1 MRRAAPAAAPV
12 AVDKEVKR
20 KQRMGDIKLDLHR
33 VLLDNLNLAALEH
46 ATEADLRAE
55 INAISAEHLNDNAIV
70 LGREDRIILN
80 KELYDEVTGLGP
92 LETLLQ
98 DESVN
103 DILVN
108 GPQQIF
114 VERSGKLELTDV
126 TFKDERHL
134 LRIIDKIVS
143 AVGRRVDESKPY
155 VDARLKDG
163 SRFNAMVPPVAVD
176 GSLVS
181 IRKFKKDKLGI
192 DDLVQFGAFSEE
204 MAAYLQAAVSTRL
217 NVIVSGGTGS
227 GKTTTLNALSSF
239 IADDERI
246 LTIEDTAELQLQ
258 QTHVGR
264 MESRPPNVEG
274 KGEVS
279 PRDCLKNALRMRPDR
294 IIVGETRGEEVI
306 DMLQAMNTGH
316 DGSMTTIHANNPRDG
331 ISRLENM
338 VAMAGIEMPL
348 KAVRSQISSAVNLIV
363 QASRLQDGSRRM
375 TSITEITGMEGDVI
389 SMQEI
394 FRFQRVGPDA
404 RQQDHR
410 PLSQPQACAATS
422 PSASASG
429 AMICPRP
436 SLNPSQRSKPH
447 GHQCRTHHLRSD
459 LYRRA
464 GARRRASIWRLFGR
478 SISLNSRVNRRLEM
492 IEKGDTP
499 RGGAGQICARRC
511 SSTRKSKGIPL
522 YSLWL
527 SEKAQKGRDCLLPAT
542 ADHGDGRPFGSVL
555 PWPDRRHRDRSTRAH
570 RRLHR
575 HGGRCCVYVGV
586 HESQQAHGDHRR
598 TAPRCG
604 RADGAL
610 LARRS
615 PVHQRHHHREQR
627 NPRPACL
634 RIRCDRG

>member
-1 MRRAAPAAAPV
+1 MAEVPTQPVEVAAQPAPKASLRKPIPQTAAKAAPV
-12 AVDKEVKR
+12 EKERKR
-20 KQRMGDIKLDLHR
+20 KERMAEIKLDLHR
-33 VLLDNLNLAALEH
+33 SLLDNLNLAALDS

-55 INAISAEHLNDNAIV
+55 ISSISAEVLQEKSIV
-70 LGREDRIILN
+70 LNREDRATLTQ
-80 KELYDEVTGLGP
+80 ELYDEVRGLGP

-98 DESVN
+98 DDTVN

-114 VERSGKLELTDV
+114 VEREGKLMLSDV
-126 TFKDERHL
+126 TFKDEKHL

-143 AVGRRVDESKPY
+143 AVGRRVDESNPY
-155 VDARLKDG
+155 VDARLADG
-163 SRFNAMVPPVAVD
+163 SRFNAMVGPIAVD

-181 IRKFKKDKLGI
+181 IRKFKKDKLKI
-192 DDLVQFGAFSEE
+192 DDLVTFGAFSEE
-204 MAAYLQAAVSTRL
+204 MAAYLQAAVATRL

-239 IADDERI
+239 IDDAERI

-348 KAVRSQISSAVNLIV
+348 KAVRSQIASAVNLLV

-394 FRFQRVGPDA
+394 FRFQRTGLGPDNKIIGHFTGTGV
-404 RQQDHR
+404 RSNYTERFRLWGYDL
-410 PLSQPQACAATS
+410 P
-422 PSASASG
+422 PSIYDPVSG
-429 AMICPRP
+429 
-436 SLNPSQRSKPH
+436 
-447 GHQCRTHHLRSD
+447 
-459 LYRRA
+459 
-464 GARRRASIWRLFGR
+464 
-478 SISLNSRVNRRLEM
+478 
-492 IEKGDTP
+492 
-499 RGGAGQICARRC
+499 
-511 SSTRKSKGIPL
+511 
-522 YSLWL
+522 
-527 SEKAQKGRDCLLPAT
+527 
-542 ADHGDGRPFGSVL
+542 
-555 PWPDRRHRDRSTRAH
+555 
-570 RRLHR
+570 
-575 HGGRCCVYVGV
+575 
-586 HESQQAHGDHRR
+586 
-598 TAPRCG
+598 
-604 RADGAL
+604 
-610 LARRS
+610 
-615 PVHQRHHHREQR
+615 
-627 NPRPACL
+627 
-634 RIRCDRG
+634 